1 MDVKAD
7 PGVLDGDGDLDL
19 DKVRPIVWNASGGA
33 YHRVGEPKGQAFSIG
48 REIRAPPDIR

>member
-1 MDVKAD
+1 VDVKAD